1 MSCSHVD
8 LLSFFYIFA
17 SMRII
22 LVFILLA
29 IGCQQTTVNGQQTSC
44 AVPEP
49 VEGTTSGQQTSCAV
63 PEPVEGTTSGA
74 STSSAISFPRTV
86 DGCPLSVDFHES
98 AIRIADSLYKNYLPH
113 STFEEVKVAMEFFDS
128 LRLTT
133 VNSQQTTDF
142 VHRIFPNRKQKD
154 LCTVPEPVEGT
165 TSGASTSS
173 AISFPRTVDCC
184 PLSVDFKCA
193 KAHYYHAVGLTEC
206 DDIVGACEHYLIAL
220 EIMEEM
226 MAKDKR
232 LKANDKRL
240 KAKGKKPVDNP
251 EDYEKIRFIA
261 LICNRLG
268 RLFNNENYCDL
279 AILKYKKAL
288 GYVDLIT
295 DNSFKAN
302 LLKELGNSYQ
312 LSNNA
317 DTALYYYNESLRYN
331 SNLTNILD
339 VEKSIA
345 QILFDKGEKDSAYI
359 LIKNNLNKID
369 NINLKYSYFNTLG
382 EMYVEDEEYDSAIY
396 YYKTSMSSNNIN
408 IKLSSAISLS
418 SIYDSINDKQKK
430 AVYDEILSKLFIKES
445 KDIVNKTKLQSIY
458 ERYKERKV
466 ERERIKNRK
475 KISSIIISLS
485 CIVILMFTIIILI
498 RRRYNKKHIELSLIL
513 NEKERNI
520 IDKDD
525 IINQITD
532 EIKLKEEE
540 LQKLLFKNSFTDGK
554 LKSKN
559 AEIQNKD
566 ELIKKYELEI
576 ISLKNKLERTMSGLS
591 NVNEYYNSIVCSKI
605 LKQIEE
611 LSEKNMDTSCLEPL
625 KQEEFFLLLKC
636 ANRYLNNIFNDL
648 SSKFPKLKKEDLY
661 YLSLIII
668 NLNDKQ
674 IASLFGVTYNSIKVR
689 KRKICSIFNIT
700 TEELYKFLN
709 NHL

>member
-1 MSCSHVD
+1 MITRN
-8 LLSFFYIFA
+8 LIFA
-17 SMRII
+17 LITI
-22 LVFILLA
+22 LFW
-29 IGCQQTTVNGQQTSC
+29 GQQTTVNGQQTLC
-44 AVPEP
+44 TVPES
-49 VEGTTSGQQTSCAV
+49 VEGTTSGRQILCTV
-63 PEPVEGTTSGA
+63 PESVEGTMFSA
-74 STSSAISFPRTV
+74 STSSATSFPRTV
-86 DGCPLSVDFHES
+86 DCCPLSVDYYES
-98 AIRIADSLYKNYLPH
+98 QIRKADSLYKNYLPQYN
-113 STFEEVKVAMEFFDS
+113 FDEVKVAMEFFDS
-128 LRLTT
+128 LRLIKTT
-133 VNSQQTTDF
+133 VNRQRTTDFVQWWTTDNSQQTTDIF
-142 VHRIFPNRKQKD
+142 HRSKTKS
-154 LCTVPEPVEGT
+154 CT
-165 TSGASTSS
+165 SDAY
-173 AISFPRTVDCC
+173 PRTVDCC
-184 PLSVDFKCA
+184 PLSVDFICA
-193 KAHYYHAVGLTEC
+193 KAHYYHAVGLTER

-226 MAKDKR
+226 MANNKSLKAKDKR

-240 KAKGKKPVDNP
+240 KAKGKKSVDNP
-251 EDYEKIRFIA
+251 EDYEKIRFTA